1 MAEET
6 SAAGQ
11 ARIRRRDYALLGAA
25 VVSLLVALVGF
36 YLIQSRTHREDTW
49 IDLARSISQ
58 DVNSVVKVGEDA
70 THGVAPDFTTL
81 SASADNIE
89 AEVRALAQ
97 GDADAGIPPAPS
109 AVQPQVQATA
119 AAWKQMRQTVNAVL
133 AGEKAFDV
141 TAEAT
146 RAIAA
151 AIHTSDDPTQDTGLY
166 RDYEQIAERLGQRG
180 AGAGQLFLVSGQLV
194 RLEHMAELA
203 RRVLSRGRD
212 AKASA
217 AQLDAEAK
225 TFAHN
230 NDILLGDNSIAGQVQ
245 QVKQKFDP
253 LAQAAATVLENAD
266 AVDKLQTAAGQLR
279 ARSTDVIATAD
290 ALQQKLRDTRV
301 KYVILPIVIYLAVAL
316 AIVALAAFVLLNI
329 ADVRARMRRAAEH
342 EARQQQAILNLLDE
356 ITNLANGD
364 LTVDVTV
371 TEDFTGAIADSINYT
386 VQTLRGLVG
395 TINQT
400 SEQVAQAAA
409 GTRDSAVRMSQAS
422 DRQAREIA
430 VAANAITA
438 TSQQLQDVAA
448 RAEKIALQAQGSVQ
462 TAHNGAATVGRT
474 IQSMA
479 ALREQIQDT
488 AKRIKRLGES
498 SQEIGNIIEF
508 INDIAEQTN
517 TLALNASIQAAMA
530 GEAGRGF
537 AVVADEVQRLA
548 ERAASATRQIENLV
562 KTIQADT
569 QEAVT
574 SMERSTANVVTGA
587 QSAEEAGQALTRI
600 ESSSLEVAKSIQDIA
615 LAVRAQSAEAT
626 KAAGIMQG
634 VREIAVQTSASA
646 NRTAQATGELNE
658 LSAKL
663 RESVAGFKLPETVAA
678 PS

>member
-1 MAEET
+1 MAEQT
-6 SAAGQ
+6 PVAGQ
-11 ARIRRRDYALLGAA
+11 TRIRRRDYALLGAA
-25 VVSLLVALVGF
+25 VVALLVALIGF
-36 YLIQSRTHREDTW
+36 YVIQSGTHREDTW

-58 DVNSVVKVGEDA
+58 DVNSVVKIGEDA

-81 SASADNIE
+81 AAAADNIDG
-89 AEVRALAQ
+89 EVRALAQ
-97 GDADAGIPPAPS
+97 GDADAGIVPAP
-109 AVQPQVQATA
+109 AAAQPQVQATD
-119 AAWKQMRQTVNAVL
+119 AAWKQMRQTVDALL
-133 AGEKAFDV
+133 AGEKAFEA

-146 RAIAA
+146 RDFVA
-151 AIHTSDDPTQDTGLY
+151 AIHTSDDPAQDTGLY
-166 RDYEQIAERLGQRG
+166 HDYEQIAERLGQRG
-180 AGAGQLFLVSGQLV
+180 AGAGQLFLVSSQLV
-194 RLEHMAELA
+194 RLERMAELA
-203 RRVLSRGRD
+203 RRVLARGRD
-212 AKASA
+212 AKQA
-217 AQLDAEAK
+217 ATQLDAEAK

-230 NDILLGDNSIAGQVQ
+230 NDILLGDASIAAQVQ

-253 LAQAAATVLENAD
+253 LLQAAATVLANAD

-301 KYVILPIVIYLAVAL
+301 KYVILPVVIYLAVAL

-329 ADVRARMRRAAEH
+329 AGVRERMRRAAEN

-386 VQTLRGLVG
+386 VQTLRSLVG

-400 SEQVAQAAA
+400 SIQVAQAAA
-409 GTRDSAVRMSQAS
+409 STQDSAARMSQAS
-422 DRQAREIA
+422 DRQAREITA
-430 VAANAITA
+430 AANAITA
-438 TSQQLQDVAA
+438 TSQQLQDVAG
-448 RAEKIALQAQGSVQ
+448 RAEKIAVQAQGSVQ
-462 TAHNGAATVGRT
+462 LAHNGAATVGRT
-474 IQSMA
+474 IHSMA

-548 ERAASATRQIENLV
+548 ERAASATRQIETLV

-600 ESSSLEVAKSIQDIA
+600 ESSSQEVANSIQGIA
-615 LAVRAQSAEAT
+615 AAVRAQSAEAT

-646 NRTAQATGELNE
+646 RTTAQAIGELNT

-663 RESVAGFKLPETVAA
+663 RESVAGFKLPEAA
-678 PS
+678 ASS